1 MAKRGKQ
8 VSITELFSKRQKRIG
23 DEEESMFN
31 SKVSENRFS
40 EDETH
45 IMSNDLDMEQN
56 DACVEDNSEELTNT
70 TDAEVEGEA
79 NEEALMALMYYVNL
93 HAVLMKKSHT
103 NQMIR

>member
-8 VSITELFSKRQKRIG
+8 VSITELFSKRQKRIV

-31 SKVSENRFS
+31 SQVSENRLS

-45 IMSNDLDMEQN
+45 IMSNDLDMEEN

-70 TDAEVEGEA
+70 TDAEVEEDSPDGSD
-79 NEEALMALMYYVNL
+79 VSCQSSCCTD
-93 HAVLMKKSHT
+93 KKSHT